1 MQVLF
6 IERGGRG
13 VFLQRSW
20 AVSYSTSFDSDGRRE
35 GDGEKK
41 VDVRAGK
48 NYPIMMKA
56 TFLIPGK
63 YNVLK

>member
-6 IERGGRG
+6 IERGEGGFFCKEVGRFHTVHLVTVMG
-13 VFLQRSW
+13 
-20 AVSYSTSFDSDGRRE
+20 E

-48 NYPIMMKA
+48 NYPRMMKA
-56 TFLIPGK
+56 TTFL
-63 YNVLK
+63 NQENRMC